1 VDWRRSRETCPGL
14 ARGSQGD
21 RLAKRSEK
29 DLAPWRHERRQPD
42 HKPPEA
48 YRTAPQ
54 RDCDRILYSSA
65 FRRLGGVTQVVAA
78 REEGHLFH
86 NRLTHSLKVAQLA
99 RRIAQKISK
108 DIERDRGLKAKLR
121 ERGGLDPDVAEAAGL
136 AHDLGHP
143 PFGHIAEV
151 VLNAA
156 IQDNGAGPEDGFDGN
171 AQTYRIVSKLAAID
185 DTIQGL
191 NLTRATL
198 NAILKYPWTS
208 QRGLKKWGVYST
220 EADEFEFTRQGLD
233 INQVDRT
240 VEAEIM
246 DWADDIAYSVH
257 DVEDFFRA
265 GLIPLGMLSKPA
277 ELEPVYDRV
286 LGEWDEE
293 HYGKKPRAQ
302 ELETAAALVFIF
314 PLRPPF
320 QGTKGDRAK
329 LRSYTSRRIGT
340 LVEAA
345 SFTPGGLRI
354 DRPSRVQVE
363 LFKQLTHHYVVG
375 NAALATQQ
383 YGQRQVVQRL
393 YAVYGEA
400 LRQGDPATA
409 IFPPRV
415 QGEVQEVSG
424 PAADLRLVVRVV
436 ADVVS
441 GMTEAQAVRV
451 YHRLMSVEFGPLL
464 DPAVL

>member
-1 VDWRRSRETCPGL
+1 MG
-14 ARGSQGD
+14 
-21 RLAKRSEK
+21 KRSAK
-29 DLAPWRHERRQPD
+29 DLPTWRDKRQQPD

-48 YRTAPQ
+48 YRTAAQ
-54 RDCDRILYSSA
+54 RDRDRILYSSA

-86 NRLTHSLKVAQLA
+86 NRLTHSLKVGQLA
-99 RRIAQKISK
+99 RRIAQKIEN
-108 DIERDRGLKAKLR
+108 DVQHDRAAQAKLR
-121 ERGGLDPDVAEAAGL
+121 ECGGLDPDVVEAAGL

-143 PFGHIAEV
+143 PFGHIAER
-151 VLNAA
+151 VLNDA
-156 IQDNGAGPEDGFDGN
+156 IRREGDGPVDGFEGN
-171 AQTYRIVSKLAAID
+171 AQSFRIVTRLAAID
-185 DTIQGL
+185 DTVEGL
-191 NLTRATL
+191 NLTRASL
-198 NAILKYPWTS
+198 NAILKYPWTAE
-208 QRGLKKWGVYST
+208 RGLKKWGVYST
-220 EADEFEFTRQGLD
+220 EAEAFRFARDDLEVGPDE
-233 INQVDRT
+233 RT
-240 VEAEIM
+240 VEAQIM

-265 GLIPLGMLSKPA
+265 GLIPLGAFTKPA
-277 ELEPVYDRV
+277 ELEAELAPVYERV
-286 LGEWDEE
+286 RRSWDDE
-293 HYGKKPRAQ
+293 HYGKKPTAQ
-302 ELETAAALVFIF
+302 ELETAAGLISVF

-345 SFTPGGLRI
+345 TFTSAGWKV

-363 LFKQLTHHYVVG
+363 LFKHLTHHYVVG

-383 YGQRQVVQRL
+383 YGQRQVIRRL
-393 YAVYGEA
+393 FDIYGEA
-400 LRQGDPATA
+400 LAQGDPATA

-415 QGEVQEVSG
+415 RSEVDAVSG
-424 PAADLRLVVRVV
+424 GNAEARLAVRVV

-441 GMTEAQAVRV
+441 GMTEEQAVRV
-451 YHRLMSVEFGPLL
+451 YHRLMSVEFGALL